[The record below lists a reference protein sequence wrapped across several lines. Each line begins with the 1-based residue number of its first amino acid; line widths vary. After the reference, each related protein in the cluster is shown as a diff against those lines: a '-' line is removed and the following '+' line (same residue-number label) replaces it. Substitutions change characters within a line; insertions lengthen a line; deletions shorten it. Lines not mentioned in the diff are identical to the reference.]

1 MDKIVTIE
9 KVLVGGDF
17 NVHVG
22 SDMGGFAEVHVHRG
36 FEI

>member
-1 MDKIVTIE
+1 MDKIVTIQ
-9 KVLVGGDF
+9 KVLVGDDF

-22 SDMGGFAEVHVHRG
+22 SDMGGFVEVHRG

>member
-1 MDKIVTIE
+1 MTIE

-22 SDMGGFAEVHVHRG
+22 SDMGGFVEVHMG

>member
-1 MDKIVTIE
+1 MTIQ
-9 KVLVGGDF
+9 KVLVGDDF

-22 SDMGGFAEVHVHRG
+22 SDMGGFVEVHRG

>member
-1 MDKIVTIE
+1 MTIE
-9 KVLVGGDF
+9 KVLVSGDF

-22 SDMGGFAEVHVHRG
+22 SDMGGFVEVHRG